1 MDHLLHFILHKA
13 VAAECTHYGVMEH
26 GLVWG
31 DVAMGD
37 PSRCRDPGLNP
48 RNFGVLNPAFWV

>member
-1 MDHLLHFILHKA
+1 LQSSKAQQLDWNILLMDHLLHFILHKA

-37 PSRCRDPGLNP
+37 PSRCRDPG
-48 RNFGVLNPAFWV
+48 